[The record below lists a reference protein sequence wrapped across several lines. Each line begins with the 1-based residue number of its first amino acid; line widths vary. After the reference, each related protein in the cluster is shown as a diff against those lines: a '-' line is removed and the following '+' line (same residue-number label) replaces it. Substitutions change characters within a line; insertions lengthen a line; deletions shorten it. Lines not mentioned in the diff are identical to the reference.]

1 MKSSRIVHWY
11 DNLDLY
17 LFVESEIP
25 LTLLENKFAT
35 LIGIVKKILILVKI
49 LDIYLVVYCK

>member
-1 MKSSRIVHWY
+1 MKSSRIIHWY
-11 DNLDLY
+11 DNFDLY